1 MAVEQS
7 ANIANIA
14 SVVWTVGGSFLGE
27 KLEGDAVKK
36 FDKIKYRQ
44 SRASLVELISQIKAY
59 TIYSNRDEDVS
70 TFSYEVYQSDKTE
83 FLINN
88 FLDNISR
95 IYIKQNEEATSRRS
109 LMEILE
115 LGNVIGRPLMIKIN
129 ALIAALTIENIT
141 NKMIFGIEYLEDEAI
156 TGMVMLER
164 INKLTIKSTTYWV
177 GVYRNN
183 EVKII
188 DEEHKVNVSQLFE
201 EVI

>member
-7 ANIANIA
+7 ANIA

-27 KLEGDAVKK
+27 KLEGDVAKK

-141 NKMIFGIEYLEDEAI
+141 NKTIFGIEYLKDEAI

-164 INKLTIKSTTYWV
+164 INKLTIKSTT
-177 GVYRNN
+177 
-183 EVKII
+183 
-188 DEEHKVNVSQLFE
+188 
-201 EVI
+201 